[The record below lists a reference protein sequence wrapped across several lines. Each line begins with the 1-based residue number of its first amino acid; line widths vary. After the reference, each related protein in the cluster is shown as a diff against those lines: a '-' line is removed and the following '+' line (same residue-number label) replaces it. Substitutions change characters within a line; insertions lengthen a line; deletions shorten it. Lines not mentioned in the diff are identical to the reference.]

1 MYLDGQKGMC
11 SDAKPEK
18 KSRAIRFEMVP
29 NSAHTVRYPIIPLVA
44 RQFPIKVSAVL
55 IKKGKG
61 FQDAIEK
68 KLYVVVSTI
77 YRI

>member
-1 MYLDGQKGMC
+1 MYLTGKEDMC

-18 KSRAIRFEMVP
+18 KSKAIRFEMVP

-44 RQFPIKVSAVL
+44 RKFHIKVSAVL
-55 IKKGKG
+55 MKKSIPY
-61 FQDAIEK
+61 QDRIEK

-77 YRI
+77 YCI